1 MQNKILI
8 IDLETTGF
16 NPADAEI
23 VEIGIV
29 SLDLETGEKEI
40 LFDKII
46 KPEKLSN
53 EKIKDSW
60 IVRNGYMKAEEIIN
74 SNPISDYADEVQTI
88 FDSYKNGLTAYN
100 NSFDF
105 GFLNFQGFGYRKLA
119 CPMIISTKI
128 CKIPGRH
135 GGYKWPSVQEA
146 YDYFFPGNQYEEKHR
161 GADDAFHEADI
172 VYKLYQMGLFKI

>member
-74 SNPISDYADEVQTI
+74 SNPISYYVDEVQTI

-100 NSFDF
+100 NKFDF
-105 GFLNFQGFGYRKLA
+105 GFLDFKKFKYKKLD
-119 CPMIISTKI
+119 CPMLISI
-128 CKIPGRH
+128 NVCRIPGRY

-146 YDYFFPGNQYEEKHR
+146 YDFFFPDSNYTEKHR

-172 VYKLYQMGLFKI
+172 VYELYKMGLFKI